1 MFIVIY
7 LLHSQTRNVMPKHDN
22 TIIKQHLCG
31 EGLPSLLSLLQVDVF
46 QQQQGILQQI
56 ILCPSNKPKKLVSGL
71 LIQIISPKVLQENT
85 TILQLKVYIVYV
97 MRNFVGHPPQQQCP
111 INLALFFFPFVY
123 NARSLDHHFFTS
135 FSNEFSRHKVRRVTD
150 PNF

>member
-31 EGLPSLLSLLQVDVF
+31 EGLPSLLPLLQVDVF

-71 LIQIISPKVLQENT
+71 LIQIISPKVLQEST

-97 MRNFVGHPPQQQCP
+97 MRKLVGHL
-111 INLALFFFPFVY
+111 NLALLLFLFVC
-123 NARSLDHHFFTS
+123 NARSLDHQFFTI
-135 FSNEFSRHKVRRVTD
+135 FSNEVSRHKVRKVTG